1 MIMPSAAGVTVT
13 VPKLPVDE
21 VPALPKMMLLM
32 PAVVAWPECSQV
44 EIGGWLLA
52 TSAVLEEGKAVQQ
65 DWIELIVTHSIFN
78 FLFVQFLLCCRG
90 ILLPV
95 GRLDALVSESA

>member
-44 EIGGWLLA
+44 EVGGWLLA
-52 TSAVLEEGKAVQQ
+52 KSAVLEEGKAVPK
-65 DWIELIVTHSIFN
+65 DWIELIVTLGFRY
-78 FLFVQFLLCCRG
+78 FLLQFLLCCRG